1 MPLQD
6 NDLLLVNRNNQS
18 FRETFANLRTQVN
31 AGQPD
36 GTVTNVTG
44 TAPVQV
50 ANGTTTPNVS
60 VDAATTSNTG
70 IVQLENSTSSSST
83 TTAATPNSV
92 RLAMEAATAADTNAD
107 SRVAKAGDTM
117 TGRLAITQRAISSG
131 SAWNSATGNYWTFAG
146 GTIANPT
153 NQTAG
158 TCGLIVC
165 TGAVTGWGSHFNS
178 VDVSTVPA
186 VVPHYIQASGTIRVG
201 QPVEVG

>member
-6 NDLLLVNRNNQS
+6 TDILLVNRNGDS
-18 FRETFANLRTQVN
+18 FRETFANLRAAV
-31 AGQPD
+31 PD
-36 GTVTNVTG
+36 GTVTEVTG
-44 TAPVQV
+44 TAPIQV
-50 ANGTTTPNVS
+50 ANGTTTPVVS
-60 VDAATTSNTG
+60 VLTGTTGRTG
-70 IVQLENSTSSSST
+70 VVQLEDSTSSTST

-92 RLAMEAATAADTNAD
+92 RLAMESAGAANTNANN
-107 SRVAKAGDTM
+107 RVAKAGDTM
-117 TGRLAITQRAISSG
+117 TGRLAITQRTITSG
-131 SAWNSATGNYWTFAG
+131 TAWDSATGNYWTFAG

-165 TGAVTGWGSHFNS
+165 TGAVTGWGSNFNS

-186 VVPHYIQASGTIRVG
+186 VVPYYIQASGTIRVG